1 MVNFSYAHLPAYPL
15 SQSLDMIKTADQSGF
30 YAVYAVDE
38 TYWKDMWLLFAAAAD
53 KTKNI
58 RMGPSVTHVILK
70 EPTILAQQI
79 ATLDELTNGRAEAVI
94 SFGNLIMLSQY
105 HIKWQGTKP
114 LARVKEAHEVMRTF
128 LDSGV
133 ITHQG
138 QFFNYSGLFTLARP
152 VQKKIPLKLGAM
164 GGPRSFQLAGEIS
177 DGIHHALGYSRE
189 NYDYVMEN
197 VKAGAKKAG
206 RNWQDLDCAAWV
218 VWVCSEDSKA
228 AKETARI
235 MVAFYLGAMPA
246 SQVERHGMK
255 YSDLQPIFD
264 AFGAGD
270 VQKAVDLT
278 SEEIGEKLSI
288 SGTPEECVAKLKKDI
303 LPTGINHVVAAITD
317 PFLVK
322 AFTGRDIPNCPD
334 VIGQMK
340 LIHDKVMPAL
350 K

>member
-1 MVNFSYAHLPAYPL
+1 MVNFSYAHLPAYPA
-15 SQSLDMIKTADQSGF
+15 SQSLEMFKVADELGF
-30 YAVYAVDE
+30 HAVYSVDE

-58 RMGPSVTHVILK
+58 RMGPSVTHIILK
-70 EPTILAQQI
+70 DPTILAQQI
-79 ATLDELTNGRAEAVI
+79 ATLDELSNGRAEAVI
-94 SFGNLIMLSQY
+94 SFGNLAMLGQY
-105 HIKWQGTKP
+105 HIDWHKVRP
-114 LARVKEAHEVMRTF
+114 LARVREGFQVMRTF
-128 LDSGV
+128 LDNGI
-133 ITHQG
+133 ITHSG
-138 QFFNYSGLFTLARP
+138 EFFNYTGLFTLARP
-152 VQKKIPLKLGAM
+152 VQKKVPLKIGAM
-164 GGPRSFQLAGEIS
+164 GGPRSFQLAGEVS
-177 DGIHHALGYSRE
+177 DGIHHALGYSRQ
-189 NYDYVMEN
+189 NYEYVMEN
-197 VKAGAKKAG
+197 VKKGAEKAG
-206 RNWQDLDCAAWV
+206 RNWKELDLAAWV
-218 VWVCSEDSKA
+218 VWVVSEDSKA
-228 AKETARI
+228 ARETARI
-235 MVAFYLGAMPA
+235 MVAFYLGAMPP

-288 SGTPEECVAKLKKDI
+288 SGTPEECVAKLKNDI

-317 PFLVK
+317 PYLVK

-334 VIGQMK
+334 VIGQMR

>member
-1 MVNFSYAHLPAYPL
+1 MVNFSYAHLPAYPA
-15 SQSLDMIKTADQSGF
+15 SQSLEMIKAADELGF

-38 TYWKDMWLLFAAAAD
+38 TYWKDMWLLFASAAD

-79 ATLDELTNGRAEAVI
+79 ATLDELSNGRAEAVI

-105 HIKWQGTKP
+105 HIKWQGSRP
-114 LARVKEAHEVMRTF
+114 LARVREGYQVMRNF
-128 LDSGV
+128 LDNGV
-133 ITHQG
+133 ITYDG
-138 QFFNYSGLFTLARP
+138 EFFKYSGLFTLARP
-152 VQKKIPLKLGAM
+152 VQKKIPLKIGAM

-189 NYDYVMEN
+189 NYEYVMEN
-197 VKAGAKKAG
+197 IKKGAQKAG
-206 RNWQDLDCAAWV
+206 RSWQELDLAAWV

-246 SQVERHGMK
+246 SQVERHGIK
-255 YSDLQPIFD
+255 YDDLKPIFD

-278 SEEIGEKLSI
+278 SPEIGEKLSI

-317 PFLVK
+317 PYLVT
-322 AFTGRDIPNCPD
+322 AFTGRKIENCPD